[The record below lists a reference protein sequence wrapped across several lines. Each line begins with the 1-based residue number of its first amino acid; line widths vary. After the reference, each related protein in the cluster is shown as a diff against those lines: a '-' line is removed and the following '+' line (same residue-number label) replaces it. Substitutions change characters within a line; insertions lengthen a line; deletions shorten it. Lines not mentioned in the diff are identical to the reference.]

1 MNGGMGRY
9 TVGQTTRWLGEWV
22 ARERDGWSRGMVDE
36 RRDRLVGRWVAG

>member
-22 ARERDGWSRGMVDE
+22 ARERDGLEGWLMKGGTD
-36 RRDRLVGRWVAG
+36 W